1 MNLSINDFRSMIG
14 EHSLGYVE
22 FNRNA
27 SGEVTGLKK
36 VANHKTLKFLNESET
51 SIAARL
57 GGQNAHEIRHA
68 FVEALRNELGANLP
82 GDVVRSL
89 LFSLSE
95 NESDVNSKPLS
106 RREIRAAIDQVDAVK
121 RNLVASAHEDVTRI
135 AVQMGAAE
143 TLSNGEASPLIAC
156 AKEGYVA
163 FMSSIKDC
171 FRQGH
176 DQPDEFVLETFKNC
190 ASKFRDVCDRY
201 RPKLGGLQQQ
211 AAHMIIIRT
220 LLEKVPELR
229 DWAMNNREQLNRT
242 YNTFTDL
249 ADEAS
254 DLPGAEGN
262 DPSPEGVANMKKM
275 IDLSEGRQI
284 MSTLTD
290 MIMTE
295 SQIAPIAGQIANE
308 FAETVGATADEIAGL
323 MKRMVDAET
332 LKGNPRQA
340 SDMIPQL
347 RSLMSGFAEIRSREA
362 QLHRVPSTFARLVS
376 LYADTPAKILA
387 LDFRIA
393 EHRLNAFARTMK
405 EDLVKG
411 YKKSAAERSNWANIS
426 AVSMREANPGG
437 VKINGVAVPDEDND
451 EFTLD
456 DGTVVNNENVNK
468 INNFTKAP
476 HSGALVKSLV
486 RNIPDKKMRGFV
498 STVISMS
505 LGPHGTF
512 DSLFH
517 GTDEAGPGHPAS
529 NMMTMLSSGTFVT
542 QVSNESTY
550 EINIAD
556 DGTVT
561 VTAHTNEGFAISGTT
576 DGPLAL
582 KGEDPIRLRIPLV
595 SQKYETTITIK
606 PNSFDAEGIP
616 EFTVATKPVD

>member
-22 FNRNA
+22 FTRNNA
-27 SGEVTGLKK
+27 GDVTGLKK
-36 VANHKTLKFLNESET
+36 VANHRTMKILNERES
-51 SIAARL
+51 SIMRRL
-57 GGQNAHEIRHA
+57 GGQNAYDMRHA
-68 FVEALRNELGANLP
+68 FVEALRGELGANLP

-89 LFSLSE
+89 LFSGSE
-95 NESDVNSKPLS
+95 VNSRPLS

-176 DQPDEFVLETFKNC
+176 DQPDDFVLETFKNC

-249 ADEAS
+249 ADQAS

-290 MIMTE
+290 MIITE
-295 SQIAPIAGQIANE
+295 SQISPIAGQIANE

-332 LKGNPRQA
+332 LKGNPRQP
-340 SDMIPQL
+340 SDMI
-347 RSLMSGFAEIRSREA
+347 RS
-362 QLHRVPSTFARLVS
+362 
-376 LYADTPAKILA
+376 
-387 LDFRIA
+387 
-393 EHRLNAFARTMK
+393 
-405 EDLVKG
+405 
-411 YKKSAAERSNWANIS
+411 SAA
-426 AVSMREANPGG
+426 
-437 VKINGVAVPDEDND
+437 
-451 EFTLD
+451 
-456 DGTVVNNENVNK
+456 
-468 INNFTKAP
+468 
-476 HSGALVKSLV
+476 
-486 RNIPDKKMRGFV
+486 
-498 STVISMS
+498 
-505 LGPHGTF
+505 
-512 DSLFH
+512 
-517 GTDEAGPGHPAS
+517 
-529 NMMTMLSSGTFVT
+529 
-542 QVSNESTY
+542 
-550 EINIAD
+550 
-556 DGTVT
+556 
-561 VTAHTNEGFAISGTT
+561 
-576 DGPLAL
+576 
-582 KGEDPIRLRIPLV
+582 
-595 SQKYETTITIK
+595 
-606 PNSFDAEGIP
+606 
-616 EFTVATKPVD
+616 

>member
-22 FNRNA
+22 FTKNNA
-27 SGEVTGLKK
+27 GEVTGLKK
-36 VANHKTLKFLNESET
+36 VANHKTLRILNESET
-51 SIAARL
+51 SIMRRL
-57 GGQNAHEIRHA
+57 GGQSACDMRKA
-68 FVEALRNELGANLP
+68 FVNALRNELGANLP
-82 GDVVRSL
+82 GEVVRSL
-89 LFSLSE
+89 LFSDSE
-95 NESDVNSKPLS
+95 INARPLS

-171 FRQGH
+171 FRPGH
-176 DQPDEFVLETFKNC
+176 DQPDDYVFETFKNC
-190 ASKFRDVCDRY
+190 ASKFREICDRY
-201 RPKLGGLQQQ
+201 QNKLKGLQQQ
-211 AAHMIIIRT
+211 SAQTIVLRT
-220 LLEKVPELR
+220 LFETVPELR
-229 DWAMNNREQLNRT
+229 DWAMNNREQLNRI
-242 YNTFTDL
+242 YNQFTD
-249 ADEAS
+249 ARDVVS
-254 DLPGAEGN
+254 DLPGADGS
-262 DPSPEGVANMKKM
+262 DPSPAGLANYKKM
-275 IDLSEGRQI
+275 LSVSAGREIMAVLSDLAITEGEI
-284 MSTLTD
+284 STEAEKL
-290 MIMTE
+290 
-295 SQIAPIAGQIANE
+295 ANE
-308 FAETVGATADEIAGL
+308 FAGTVGATKDEIAGL
-323 MKRMVDAET
+323 MKRIVNAES
-332 LKGNPRQA
+332 LKDYPRKPQEMT
-340 SDMIPQL
+340 SQL
-347 RSLMSGFAEIRSREA
+347 RSLMSGFAEIRRREQ

-426 AVSMREANPGG
+426 AVSIREANPGG
-437 VKINGVAVPDEDND
+437 VKINGVVVPDEDND

-456 DGTVVNNENVNK
+456 DGTVVNEENVNK
-468 INNFTKAP
+468 INNFTKAQ

-486 RNIPDKKMRGFV
+486 RSIPDKNMRGFV

-542 QVSNESTY
+542 QMSNESTY
-550 EINIAD
+550 DIDIAD

-561 VTAHTNEGFAISGTT
+561 VKAKTIEGFAISSTT

-582 KGEDPIRLRIPLV
+582 EGEDPIRLRIPLV

-606 PNSFDAEGIP
+606 PNSFDAEGVP